1 MRGRKGRGWALKVG
15 EELRGLGGEGGSVDA
30 IDAHPGS
37 CGAIF
42 GGHWKLPK
50 FLKQIDGVGFVLFF
64 KLLNEFYYI
73 YS

>member
-1 MRGRKGRGWALKVG
+1 M
-15 EELRGLGGEGGSVDA
+15 DA